1 MDYVD
6 RLTALRQDR
15 DIGQKE
21 IAAVL
26 GCQQS
31 AISKYEKRRAKY
43 SIEDIIALC
52 RFYQVSADYVLGLP
66 EHLPYPE
73 SLKDSPI
80 RITRLMYPFKRPA
93 GGVSLTTRPQIRK
106 RTKFSGREVSNL
118 LKTDSDKGIQNL
130 GFGGFS
136 VHFWAS
142 KSEPRAWGR
151 VAPTRP
157 EPRSSGARSPRK
169 TLGGTE

>member
-52 RFYQVSADYVLGLP
+52 RFYQVSADYVLGLH

-73 SLKDSPI
+73 
-80 RITRLMYPFKRPA
+80 R
-93 GGVSLTTRPQIRK
+93 
-106 RTKFSGREVSNL
+106 
-118 LKTDSDKGIQNL
+118 
-130 GFGGFS
+130 
-136 VHFWAS
+136 
-142 KSEPRAWGR
+142 
-151 VAPTRP
+151 
-157 EPRSSGARSPRK
+157 
-169 TLGGTE
+169 

>member
-1 MDYVD
+1 MEYVD

-15 DIGQKE
+15 DIWQKE

-66 EHLPYPE
+66 
-73 SLKDSPI
+73 
-80 RITRLMYPFKRPA
+80 
-93 GGVSLTTRPQIRK
+93 
-106 RTKFSGREVSNL
+106 
-118 LKTDSDKGIQNL
+118 
-130 GFGGFS
+130 
-136 VHFWAS
+136 
-142 KSEPRAWGR
+142 
-151 VAPTRP
+151 
-157 EPRSSGARSPRK
+157 
-169 TLGGTE
+169 